1 MKFSH
6 TILRLPAVRQKTGYS
21 RSTVYRRIN
30 QGLFPRPVSLGGRC
44 VGWPEAEIAEVI
56 DAHIASK
63 SNDDIR
69 SLVLTL
75 ECQRQSQSTAQQGVA

>member
-1 MKFSH
+1 MFKFQN

-21 RSTVYRRIN
+21 RSTIYRRID
-30 QGLFPRPVSLGGRC
+30 QGLFPRQVSLGGRC
-44 VGWPEAEIAEVI
+44 VGWPAAEVAAVI
-56 DAHIASK
+56 DAHIARK

-75 ECQRQSQSTAQQGVA
+75 ECQRQRPAQQGVA